1 MILRKAEFNDITA
14 MTAVFISA
22 VEDSTTHYSAM
33 QRAALVT
40 GTTRQSFWTD
50 LLQREHVIA
59 AFELGKLIGFCSFS
73 SRGEITMLYV
83 HPSMQR
89 KGIAKRMIM
98 HLRDYASQEA
108 YAHLKINALT
118 VFGRSLEGL
127 GFEKIED
134 INREE
139 RGVEFAYALYMLD
152 LL

>member
-1 MILRKAEFNDITA
+1 

-50 LLQREHVIA
+50 LLQRDHVIA
-59 AFELGKLIGFCSFS
+59 AFEMGKLVGFCSFS
-73 SRGEITMLYV
+73 TRGEITMLYV

-89 KGIAKRMIM
+89 KGIAKRMILY
-98 HLRDYASQEA
+98 LRDYASQEG
-108 YAHLKINALT
+108 YAHLKIHALA
-118 VFGRSLEGL
+118 VFGKSLENM

-134 INREE
+134 VAREE
-139 RGVEFAYALYMLD
+139 RGVAFAISLYMLD

>member
-1 MILRKAEFNDITA
+1 

-50 LLQREHVIA
+50 LLQRDYVIA
-59 AFELGKLIGFCSFS
+59 AFEMGKLAGFCSFS
-73 SRGEITMLYV
+73 TRGEITMLYV

-89 KGIAKRMIM
+89 KGIAKRMIL
-98 HLRDYASQEA
+98 HLRDHASKEG
-108 YAHLKINALT
+108 YAHLKLDAHET
-118 VFGRSLEGL
+118 FHRSLESL

-134 INREE
+134 VVREE
-139 RGVEFAYALYMLD
+139 RGVTFEYTLYMLD